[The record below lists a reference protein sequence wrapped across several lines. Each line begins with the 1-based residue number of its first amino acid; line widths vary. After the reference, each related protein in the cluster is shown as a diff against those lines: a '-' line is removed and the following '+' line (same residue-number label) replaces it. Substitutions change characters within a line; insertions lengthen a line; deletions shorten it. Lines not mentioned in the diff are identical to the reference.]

1 RLLAGPLSV
10 MIEGERY
17 DLAEQNFVMDC
28 MECGSC
34 AYVCPSKRPL
44 VQHFRRA
51 KAEIN
56 AIRHAAKK

>member
-1 RLLAGPLSV
+1 MVESEEFG
-10 MIEGERY
+10 
-17 DLAEQNFVMDC
+17 LAENYNVMDC

-34 AYVCPSKRPL
+34 AFVCPSFRPL

-56 AIRHAAKK
+56 AKRRKVKK